1 MGNCWPNIQR
11 LLQGDAS
18 TKLVAYLDLHNYF
31 LHISRMAWHKR
42 KHGAMHELKIVEIIP
57 RYFTNLVLVFLS
69 LLQTQNALPVR
80 IFFGHGRRNIIRQ
93 VSPR

>member
-31 LHISRMAWHKR
+31 LHIS

-69 LLQTQNALPVR
+69 LLQTQNALTVR